1 MFYLEAGRRFS
12 IQCWAISFVIVA
24 LKLFDYTSGTLP
36 VTASSLM
43 VTRESLNLRIVK
55 RIDAS
60 RDCFHVL
67 IGFLG

>member
-1 MFYLEAGRRFS
+1 MFYLEAGRRFC
-12 IQCWAISFVIVA
+12 IKCWAISFVIVA
-24 LKLFDYTSGTLP
+24 LKLFDYTLP
-36 VTASSLM
+36 VTASGSI
-43 VTRESLNLRIVK
+43 VARESLNLRIVK